1 MSAPSTTDDS
11 DIPPPPRR
19 QPSKRVSALVSHFE
33 NAATSTSPASLSRPA
48 VVQGR
53 LGDMDW
59 TPRPARQAVATTAKK
74 GEQKKAA
81 DEQEKRNPLMAKAKA
96 AKTVIVPAP
105 VSVATED
112 KMTMAVENTQA
123 RTAKEP
129 FEESAANLPDPP
141 IADDGPADTASQR
154 SSQFRQPLL
163 SRDPT
168 LAPPRRPSFLR
179 AFSSGLSAL
188 SSFRRPSLPPSVSK
202 TTIATFSTVRTE
214 AVPAYRLFAR
224 DAQPLVLPDLDKVLD
239 ELGGPAEFSPMP
251 GLEEIDDLSAST
263 KKRREDEEWELNK
276 VESSGSAD
284 EVFGSEEE
292 RKGWEEWLR
301 GSGPSLFARLKRRSF
316 RRPLP
321 PPDPTR
327 RLIFPPF
334 HLLPPHLT
342 VTDLKHNRR
351 RPPPLLTLQGVLATV
366 GNGVLG
372 AASSTTGISMTT
384 VEGVRDL
391 MQMITLL
398 VTAGSPTLASI
409 TASSSSANSSQKSLL
424 RTLFVTVPSALSLD
438 FVSAFGQ
445 ALLFLL
451 VLTLVTLFALYEFYR
466 FTGGWAGP
474 AARRGARDI
483 GEGYDRE
490 GADTVGGSKRW
501 LSWRNSYGW
510 RVFVTFWCTS
520 LYLPLSKLA
529 IGALVYTD
537 DYWPVSNPYTLY
549 DSDAPSP
556 PPLGPAATY
565 YNPMDFCYRTT
576 MRRRQGLKN
585 LNFAYVLLPI
595 AAVVIL
601 VLSLWLPWRL
611 YKVIEEKKPKVD
623 GWTELG
629 ERRKDENAEYERLLE
644 ADPSPFSFLYCDYR
658 RSWACFRS
666 IYLVVKLINV
676 LLVVLIQKDNCAFR
690 SFSATHL
697 SVIRQGC
704 LFAFMCLFCV
714 LSAVSS
720 PFLDIPSNSSDLVSR
735 FGYVILAMLGL
746 LAAVKIPYT
755 DPATIAVNVV
765 IYGFSAYFIVISKS
779 FVQRWV
785 KRAQRRLDFSIDIFS
800 PHLDLSKHIARRVW
814 QETVA
819 ALVLCS
825 PIYAM
830 PPKRKLVFTEDPQ
843 LPPYLLAFGGSVA
856 ERFVGDLQILR
867 NIGLNAYSD
876 ALNDIETDARLMQLR
891 HRIRT
896 ELAGPDVFYHPANS
910 PLPTTSCFG
919 RLDICAFPFV
929 VVFRYDEQPDEPVH
943 LNQADELERLVE
955 QNASP
960 TVVAARKVRLAL
972 RALEDQVVFRPHI
985 ESRQLGLMGPASVE
999 QHTSYRF
1006 ARLRIKHNSTCR
1018 WRGYNFSS
1026 GFEVSLEYRDGE
1038 GVDSRG
1044 RLRTGQRFMLS
1055 GPQFGVLDDFS
1066 LTQDVAKLFRLN
1078 RHLIDERLP
1087 DVERRMRQHREFFRH
1102 EADLKS
1108 SVLSRGFLLS
1118 IFADD
1123 RLSTDDIDQ
1132 NLRTTEQNPN
1142 VQQMCPLHKTTFVCL
1157 EERMS
1162 AVTSSA
1168 VRAWWFLLFD
1178 DLWRRNP
1185 GLPAACFSPHYS
1197 SSICYNPMSRAKF
1210 EAFLRERGFSTTSR
1224 YSCFHAGFLNQIYF
1238 YLEEQ
1243 IFSPTSRSIPIRLA
1257 SLPDR
1262 LPFDQIHHPH
1272 ARDGMHSH
1280 AVPLIDKRI
1289 EHSEVRPSRLT
1300 VTTGGGTDEDDRSIR
1315 ERRALLFEEIY
1326 EQPAPSLAHGH
1337 VLGFIRFQLGVKLP
1351 EAAKVFLGLE
1361 PCMRDWRPSED
1372 EGIVLDL
1379 RRGRGGWEAPR
1390 LRKEEGGAV

>member
-1 MSAPSTTDDS
+1 MASLSPSDANDK
-11 DIPPPPRR
+11 PPSPRR
-19 QPSKRVSALVSHFE
+19 KPSKRVSALVSHFE
-33 NAATSTSPASLSRPA
+33 NAATSTSPSSPGRPA
-48 VVQGR
+48 LVQGR
-53 LGDMDW
+53 LGEMDW
-59 TPRPARQAVATTAKK
+59 TPRPARQALTAQEKK
-74 GEQKKAA
+74 EAKDAGEDQKK
-81 DEQEKRNPLMAKAKA
+81 KRDPQKAKA
-96 AKTVIVPAP
+96 AKTVVVPAN
-105 VSVATED
+105 VSVGTGDETAMSMKKEP
-112 KMTMAVENTQA
+112 A
-123 RTAKEP
+123 RTAKDP
-129 FEESAANLPDPP
+129 FEESFANLRDSS
-141 IADDGPADTASQR
+141 IADDVPADTASLL
-154 SSQFRQPLL
+154 SSQSQQPFLPH
-163 SRDPT
+163 DPEPV
-168 LAPPRRPSFLR
+168 PPSRPSFLR
-179 AFSSGLSAL
+179 AFSSGLSTL
-188 SSFRRPSLPPSVSK
+188 PSFRRPSLPHSVSK
-202 TTIATFSTVRTE
+202 TTVATFSTAGTE

-239 ELGGPAEFSPMP
+239 ELGGPAEFSTMP
-251 GLEEIDDLSAST
+251 GLEETGSGLTSG
-263 KKRREDEEWELNK
+263 KKQREDEEWELNK
-276 VESSGSAD
+276 VETSGSAD
-284 EVFGSEEE
+284 DVFRSEEE
-292 RKGWEEWLR
+292 RTGWEEWLR
-301 GSGPSLFARLKRRSF
+301 GPPPSLLTRLKHRIF

-327 RLIFPPF
+327 QLIFPPF

-366 GNGVLG
+366 GNGILG

-398 VTAGSPTLASI
+398 VTAGSPTLSSI
-409 TASSSSANSSQKSLL
+409 TASSSSDNPSQQTLL

-445 ALLFLL
+445 ALMFLL
-451 VLTLVTLFALYEFYR
+451 LLTLVTLLALYELYR

-474 AARRGARDI
+474 AARRGARDH

-490 GADTVGGSKRW
+490 GADPIGGASRW

-549 DSDAPSP
+549 DSDSPSP
-556 PPLGPAATY
+556 PRLGPAATY
-565 YNPMDFCYRTT
+565 FEPMDFCYRTT
-576 MRRRQGLKN
+576 MKRRQGLKN
-585 LNFAYVLLPI
+585 LNFA
-595 AAVVIL
+595 
-601 VLSLWLPWRL
+601 
-611 YKVIEEKKPKVD
+611 
-623 GWTELG
+623 T
-629 ERRKDENAEYERLLE
+629 KDDNAEYERLLE

-658 RSWACFRS
+658 RPWACFRS

-676 LLVVLIQKDNCAFR
+676 LLVVLIQKNNCAFR
-690 SFSATHL
+690 SFSTTYL

-704 LFAFMCLFCV
+704 LFAFMCLFCI
-714 LSAVSS
+714 LSAFSS

-735 FGYVILAMLGL
+735 LGYVILAMLGL

-755 DPATIAVNVV
+755 DPATVAVNVV

-814 QETVA
+814 QETFA
-819 ALVLCS
+819 ALLLCS
-825 PIYAM
+825 PLYAM
-830 PPKRKLVFTEDPQ
+830 PPKRKLVFTQDPH
-843 LPPYLLAFGGSVA
+843 LPPYLLDFGGSVS
-856 ERFVGDLQILR
+856 ERFVEDLQILR
-867 NIGLNAYSD
+867 NTGLDAYSD
-876 ALNDIETDARLMQLR
+876 ALNDIETDPQLMQLR
-891 HRIRT
+891 HRIRA
-896 ELAGPDVFYHPANS
+896 ELAGPDVFYRPTHDTLA
-910 PLPTTSCFG
+910 TTSCFG

-929 VVFRYDEQPDEPVH
+929 AVFRYDELPDQPLH
-943 LNQADELERLVE
+943 LNQVDELERLVE
-955 QNASP
+955 QNAST

-985 ESRQLGLMGPASVE
+985 ESRLLGSMGAASVE
-999 QHTSYRF
+999 RHISYRF

-1026 GFEVSLEYRDGE
+1026 GFDVSLEYRDGE
-1038 GVDSRG
+1038 GVDGRG
-1044 RLRTGQRFMLS
+1044 RLRTGQRLMLS
-1055 GPQFGVLDDFS
+1055 GPQFGVLPDFS
-1066 LTQDVAKLFRLN
+1066 LTQDLAKLFRLN

-1087 DVERRMRQHREFFRH
+1087 DVERRMRQHREFFRR

-1118 IFADD
+1118 ICGDD
-1123 RLSTDDIDQ
+1123 CLSTDDINQ
-1132 NLRTTEQNPN
+1132 HLRTTEKNPN
-1142 VQQMCPLHKTTFVCL
+1142 IQQMVLLHEATFVRL

-1162 AVTSSA
+1162 TVTSSA

-1197 SSICYNPMSRAKF
+1197 SSICYNPMSRAKL

-1224 YSCFHAGFLNQIYF
+1224 YAYFHAGFLNQIYF

-1243 IFSPTSRSIPIRLA
+1243 VFSPTSRSIPIRLA
-1257 SLPDR
+1257 SSPDR
-1262 LPFDQIHHPH
+1262 LPFEQIHHPH
-1272 ARDGMHSH
+1272 ARDGMHSNG
-1280 AVPLIDKRI
+1280 VLLSNKRI
-1289 EHSEVRPSRLT
+1289 EQSEVRPSRLT

-1315 ERRALLFEEIY
+1315 ERRAFVFEEIY
-1326 EQPAPSLAHGH
+1326 EQPAPCLTHGNIIAWLH
-1337 VLGFIRFQLGVKLP
+1337 FQVGVKFSQ
-1351 EAAKVFLGLE
+1351 ATKVFLGLE

-1372 EGIVLDL
+1372 EGIMLDL

-1390 LRKEEGGAV
+1390 LRMVEQGKAGPS

>member
-1 MSAPSTTDDS
+1 MSAPFTS
-11 DIPPPPRR
+11 DASDKPPPSRR
-19 QPSKRVSALVSHFE
+19 EPSKRVSALVSHFE
-33 NAATSTSPASLSRPA
+33 NAATSPPSPSRPA
-48 VVQGR
+48 VIRGR

-59 TPRPARQAVATTAKK
+59 TPRPTRQAAEARGTKEVKEEGEEETKK
-74 GEQKKAA
+74 RDPQKA
-81 DEQEKRNPLMAKAKA
+81 RA
-96 AKTVIVPAP
+96 AKTVHVPVN
-105 VSVATED
+105 VSVDTAAKATV
-112 KMTMAVENTQA
+112 AVEKTQA
-123 RTAKEP
+123 RAANDR
-129 FEESAANLPDPP
+129 FEESFANSPDPP
-141 IADDGPADTASQR
+141 LADDVPADTASLL
-154 SSQFRQPLL
+154 SSQSQQPLL
-163 SRDPT
+163 LHDPEF
-168 LAPPRRPSFLR
+168 APPRRPSFLR
-179 AFSSGLSAL
+179 AFSSGFSTLP
-188 SSFRRPSLPPSVSK
+188 SFHHPTLPHSVSK
-202 TTIATFSTVRTE
+202 STVATSSTSRTE

-251 GLEEIDDLSAST
+251 GLEEMGSGLTSG
-263 KKRREDEEWELNK
+263 KKQGGDEEWELNK
-276 VESSGSAD
+276 VDLSGSTD
-284 EVFGSEEE
+284 DVFGSEEE

-301 GSGPSLFARLKRRSF
+301 GPPPSLFTRLKHHIF
-316 RRPLP
+316 RLPLP
-321 PPDPTR
+321 PPDPTC

-366 GNGVLG
+366 GNGILG

-398 VTAGSPTLASI
+398 VTAGSPTLASV
-409 TASSSSANSSQKSLL
+409 TASSSSDNPSQQTLL

-438 FVSAFGQ
+438 VVSAFGQ

-451 VLTLVTLFALYEFYR
+451 LLTLVTLLALYEFYR
-466 FTGGWAGP
+466 FTGGWTGP

-510 RVFVTFWCTS
+510 RVVVTFWCTS

-549 DSDAPSP
+549 DSDSPSP

-565 YNPMDFCYRTT
+565 LDPMDFCYRTT
-576 MRRRQGLKN
+576 MKRRQGLEN

-595 AAVVIL
+595 AALVIL
-601 VLSLWLPWRL
+601 ALSLWLPWRL
-611 YKVIEEKKPKVD
+611 YKVVEQEKPKVD

-658 RSWACFRS
+658 RPWACFRS
-666 IYLVVKLINV
+666 IYLLVKLVNV
-676 LLVVLIQKDNCAFR
+676 LLVVLIQKNNCAFR
-690 SFSATHL
+690 SYNTTYL

-714 LSAVSS
+714 LSAFSS

-755 DPATIAVNVV
+755 DPATVAVNVV

-785 KRAQRRLDFSIDIFS
+785 KRAQSRLDFSIDIFS
-800 PHLDLSKHIARRVW
+800 PHLDLSKHIARRAW
-814 QETVA
+814 QETFA
-819 ALVLCS
+819 ALLLCS
-825 PIYAM
+825 PMYAM
-830 PPKRKLVFTEDPQ
+830 PPKRKLVFAEDPQ
-843 LPPYLLAFGGSVA
+843 LAPYLLDFGRSVA
-856 ERFVGDLQILR
+856 ERFVEDSQILR

-876 ALNDIETDARLMQLR
+876 ALNDIETDSYLMQLR

-896 ELAGPDVFYHPANS
+896 ELAGPDVFYRPANS
-910 PLPTTSCFG
+910 PLPATSGFG
-919 RLDICAFPFV
+919 CLDICAFPFV
-929 VVFRYDEQPDEPVH
+929 AVFRYDEPPDEPLH
-943 LNQADELERLVE
+943 LVENEELERLLE

-960 TVVAARKVRLAL
+960 AVVAARKVRLAL

-985 ESRQLGLMGPASVE
+985 ESRQLGSMGAASVE
-999 QHTSYRF
+999 RHISYRF
-1006 ARLRIKHNSTCR
+1006 ARLRIMRNSTCE

-1026 GFEVSLEYRDGE
+1026 GFKVSLEYRDGE

-1044 RLRTGQRFMLS
+1044 RLRTGQRLILS
-1055 GPQFGVLDDFS
+1055 DSQVGVLPDFC
-1066 LTQDVAKLFRLN
+1066 LTQDIARLFRHN
-1078 RHLIDERLP
+1078 RRLIDKRIP
-1087 DVERRMRQHREFFRH
+1087 NVERRMRQHREFFQH
-1102 EADLKS
+1102 EADLKT
-1108 SVLSRGFLLS
+1108 SVLSRRFLLS
-1118 IFADD
+1118 VFADD
-1123 RLSTDDIDQ
+1123 CQSTDNIDR
-1132 NLRTTEQNPN
+1132 NLRATEQNPN
-1142 VQQMCPLHKTTFVCL
+1142 VQQMCSLHKATFVRL
-1157 EERMS
+1157 EERMA

-1185 GLPAACFSPHYS
+1185 GLPAACFSPHHS
-1197 SSICYNPMSRAKF
+1197 SSICYNPMSRAKL
-1210 EAFLRERGFSTTSR
+1210 EAFLRERGFSTTSS
-1224 YSCFHAGFLNQIYF
+1224 YAYFHAGFLNQIYF

-1243 IFSPTSRSIPIRLA
+1243 VFSPTSRSIPIRLA
-1257 SLPDR
+1257 SSPDR
-1262 LPFDQIHHPH
+1262 LSFEQIHHPH
-1272 ARDGMHSH
+1272 AREGMHSN
-1280 AVPLIDKRI
+1280 AVPPSNKRI
-1289 EHSEVRPSRLT
+1289 EQSEVRPSRLT

-1315 ERRALLFEEIY
+1315 ERQAFLFEEIY

-1337 VLGFIRFQLGVKLP
+1337 VVAWLRFQLGVKLP
-1351 EAAKVFLGLE
+1351 QAAKVFLGLE

-1390 LRKEEGGAV
+1390 LRG